1 MQPYRSETKA
11 PRTDRGFGGPPGR
24 PATGDGEVLRCA
36 FGDQAAWASAAS
48 TDSSRA
54 WILCFLV

>member
-1 MQPYRSETKA
+1 MQPVPLGNEGA
-11 PRTDRGFGGPPGR
+11 PSDPREARTTG
-24 PATGDGEVLRCA
+24 ASGDGEVLRCA

-48 TDSSRA
+48 TDSRRA